1 MVISKEKIVG
11 HEEVFLPE
19 TDSTNHQLQMLLKSG
34 PVKEGFTVSTA
45 YQHSGRGQMGKHW
58 HSQPGQNILMSF
70 VLYPLSIKA
79 EEQFYLS
86 IAISLG
92 VYDFL
97 SELVPGVSIKWPN
110 DMMVGNEKI
119 CGMLIQ
125 NTLSGENISNSIIG
139 LGLNVNQINFNSEL
153 SFATSL
159 KRLTAK
165 EYNLSACQLRLT
177 DSIDE
182 RYKQLKA
189 RQFELLKADYIKHLF
204 EISQPHNFLIEN
216 QVVRGTIKGV
226 DEYGCLLVEI
236 DGNVLKFKNSEIGF
250 IY

>member
-1 MVISKEKIVG
+1 MLLTTEKIVG
-11 HEEVFLPE
+11 HEQVFLQE

-45 YQHSGRGQMGKHW
+45 YQNGGRGQMGKQW
-58 HSQPGQNILMSF
+58 HSLPGQNILMSF
-70 VLYPLSIKA
+70 VLYPTFIRA

-86 IAISLG
+86 MAMSLG

-97 SELVPGVSIKWPN
+97 AELIEGVSIKWPN
-110 DMMVGNEKI
+110 DIMVNGQKI

-125 NTLSGENISNSIIG
+125 NTLSGDSIASSVIG
-139 LGLNVNQINFNSEL
+139 IGINVNQSQFEPEL
-153 SFATSL
+153 SHATSL
-159 KRLTAK
+159 KILTAK
-165 EYNLSACQLRLT
+165 EYNLTACQLRLT

-182 RYKQLKA
+182 RYKQLRA
-189 RQFELLKADYIKHLF
+189 RKFEALKADYLKHLF
-204 EISQPHNFLIEN
+204 GMKEPHSFLIET
-216 QVVRGTIKGV
+216 QCVKGIIKGI

-236 DGNVLKFKNSEIGF
+236 EGNVLKFKNGEIGY